1 MSSPQ
6 PTASPARPCRTMT
19 RPRAARPSTVR
30 PSAINE
36 RCAALFASGLQASD
50 TLAPDTVA
58 QAIMHTLRRL
68 GRQGC
73 AGLMAQEFGDH
84 PEVAGERM
92 RWARSVVTTLP
103 LASASLARRGRAEL
117 PC

>member
-1 MSSPQ
+1 MSTHQ
-6 PTASPARPCRTMT
+6 PPAAPARGRVATT
-19 RPRAARPSTVR
+19 RSREAGPADV
-30 PSAINE
+30 

-50 TLAPDTVA
+50 TLLADAVA
-58 QAIMHTLRRL
+58 RAITHTLRRL

-92 RWARSVVTTLP
+92 RWVRRVVAGPPLP
-103 LASASLARRGRAEL
+103 PPR
-117 PC
+117 